1 MESAA
6 VFVHNQ
12 KSVFVFCKILN
23 FKSYEFLLNFT
34 FSFWQFTGCEY
45 LKDVAV

>member
-12 KSVFVFCKILN
+12 KSVFVFCENLYFVKKL
-23 FKSYEFLLNFT
+23 LLNFT
-34 FSFWQFTGCEY
+34 F
-45 LKDVAV
+45 